1 MGLEQLTISYTKHKR
16 KKARVS
22 VQQYGTQGSLCA
34 VPMSDL
40 FVTRFV
46 CTDVILSII
55 FFLLMFKS
63 VWDILCFPAKR
74 VEFSFLLLPF

>member
-1 MGLEQLTISYTKHKR
+1 M
-16 KKARVS
+16 KARVS
-22 VQQYGTQGSLCA
+22 VQQYSTQGSLCA

-55 FFLLMFKS
+55 FFFLLMFKS

-74 VEFSFLLLPF
+74 VEFSFLLPF